1 MAKVEIDTPGVTI
14 RIDDEPGG
22 PELDARALALYR
34 AAVGVDAALPTGP
47 ANGLQAE
54 RRGERALGF
63 GQRPTQAPGP
73 YQHHDGGE

>member
-34 AAVGVDAALPTGP
+34 AAVASDVALPTGP
-47 ANGLQAE
+47 ASGGQIE
-54 RRGERALGF
+54 RRSSGNMGF
-63 GQRPTQAPGP
+63 GTWRREASTPEAR
-73 YQHHDGGE
+73 DGNG

>member
-34 AAVGVDAALPTGP
+34 AAVATDVTQPTGP
-47 ANGLQAE
+47 AAGVQAE
-54 RRGERALGF
+54 RRGIADHRDPNGRSSFGF
-63 GQRPTQAPGP
+63 APIKA
-73 YQHHDGGE
+73 GGD